1 MKWPQSF
8 ATLPG
13 SVTNS
18 KTTTPV
24 NQMKKLFLFLTIS
37 LLALAPAGGQT
48 RQGGEGARASRPRL
62 VGEVTAVDASA
73 RQLTVR
79 ADSGET
85 VTVTTSEQTTYLRM
99 PPGETSL
106 QKAGPAAFADVRVGD
121 RVLAPGVSAAGGGAS
136 QVILMARAATAAA
149 GGAPARDDGRR
160 LNGRVVSVDASKKL
174 IVVQARGREGAEAVT
189 VDASGAA
196 RFLRFAPDST
206 RPADAQPGSFAD
218 VRAGDSLRATG
229 ARSADGA
236 TFKAEEVLSGAFA
249 RFAGTVTKVDA
260 ARGELTVANEQAGQ
274 AVTLTFGARSSLRRV
289 TPEFEQ
295 AVAQRAERF
304 GRREQRRAAGQ
315 GGGGAQAQG
324 EGGGAR
330 EGRRDGEGG
339 RGRRRDGE
347 QRGGDGERR
356 ADGERRGEGGGRR
369 GGGPGGGGGNFQQLT
384 ESLPAVALADL
395 KKGDAVVVTITPG
408 ADASRATVV
417 SLLTGPADVLRSMQ
431 QFQRGPEGQRGM
443 SPGLPGDVIG
453 GGQGPTREPPR

>member
-1 MKWPQSF
+1 
-8 ATLPG
+8 
-13 SVTNS
+13 
-18 KTTTPV
+18 
-24 NQMKKLFLFLTIS
+24 MKKLFLFLTLS
-37 LLALAPAGGQT
+37 LLAHAPAGAQT
-48 RQGGEGARASRPRL
+48 QQGGEAARPARQRL
-62 VGEVTAVDASA
+62 VGEVTAVDSAS

-85 VTVTTSEQTTYLRM
+85 VSLTTTEQTTYLRM

-106 QKAGPAAFADVRVGD
+106 QKGQPAAFADVRVGD
-121 RVLAPGVSAAGGGAS
+121 RVLAPGVSTAGGGAR
-136 QVILMARAATAAA
+136 QIILMARAAAAA
-149 GGAPARDDGRR
+149 GGGPGRDDGRR

-174 IVVQARGREGAEAVT
+174 ILVQARGREGAEAVT

-206 RPADAQPGSFAD
+206 RPADAQPGAFAD

-229 ARSADGA
+229 ERSADGA
-236 TFKAEEVLSGAFA
+236 TFKAEEVLSGAFS

-260 ARGELTVANEQAGQ
+260 ARGELTVTNEQAGR

-295 AVAQRAERF
+295 AVAERAERF
-304 GRREQRRAAGQ
+304 GRREQRRASGQ
-315 GGGGAQAQG
+315 GGGGQAQG
-324 EGGGAR
+324 EAGGGGAR
-330 EGRRDGEGG
+330 EGRREGG
-339 RGRRRDGE
+339 RGRRRDG
-347 QRGGDGERR
+347 DGEQR
-356 ADGERRGEGGGRR
+356 ADGERRGEGGPRR
-369 GGGPGGGGGNFQQLT
+369 GGGPGGGGNNFQQML
-384 ESLPAVALADL
+384 EGLPAVALADL
-395 KKGDAVVVTITPG
+395 KKGDAVVVTVTPV

-417 SLLTGPADVLRSMQ
+417 SLLTGSAEVLRSMQ